1 MRARSLWLVVCPC
14 VVLLAAAAHPQG
26 EAAPAA
32 PAVGPPAAPAAEDAA
47 SEKGP
52 VITATAEGVSVY
64 AVRCDAHAL
73 LTELARQT
81 GFSIIVD
88 DSVRGV
94 LTVNFQNRKVS
105 DIIRDIA
112 ATYGLAC
119 RENDGVFTIT
129 EGLPA
134 HVSSYLL
141 SEMASVRPDYIPVSD
156 AEQLL
161 PVFLQDYT
169 APSFHQNAVVLSAP
183 PEILEKFRGDV
194 KQFDVPAAQIMIE
207 VLMVEFGETN
217 TDEFY
222 AKLGWSRND
231 REATTDSAHGSATF
245 HVLGDL
251 PVGFTAELRA
261 MEAAGKAHVR
271 ANPRIATVSGR
282 EASIFI
288 GERRFLAK
296 PVEMSG
302 GDDEDDDNGR
312 QINFI
317 NAGVNLSITPWT
329 GGEGEIQAQIQTEV
343 STMSAPD
350 AVTGLPQKQ
359 TRSAST
365 DLRMLDGETVLIGG
379 LVQDEMIQTKSKI
392 PILGDI
398 PLIGKLFRHKN
409 TRRFQTELVV
419 FVTANILQGSNGH
432 AEPKAAEEANATT
445 P

>member
-1 MRARSLWLVVCPC
+1 MKVRSFWLVVCPC
-14 VVLLAAAAHPQG
+14 VVLLAAAARSQT

-32 PAVGPPAAPAAEDAA
+32 PEVGPPAAPTDPGAAPER
-47 SEKGP
+47 GP
-52 VITATAEGVSVY
+52 IITTTAEGVSVY

-73 LTELARQT
+73 LTEIARKT

-94 LTVNFQNRKVS
+94 LTVNFRNRKVS

-119 RENDGVFTIT
+119 REEDGVFTIT

-141 SEMASVRPDYIPVSD
+141 SEMASVRPDYIPASD

-222 AKLGWSRND
+222 AKLGWSRNG
-231 REATTDSAHGSATF
+231 RGVTTDSARGTASF

-282 EASIFI
+282 EASVFI

-302 GDDEDDDNGR
+302 GDGGDDGNR
-312 QINFI
+312 QQINFI

-365 DLRMLDGETVLIGG
+365 DIRMLDGETVLIGG

-398 PLIGKLFRHKN
+398 PLIGKLFRSKN

-419 FVTANILQGSNGH
+419 FVTAKILPGSNGH
-432 AEPKAAEEANATT
+432 AEPGVAKEARATA